1 MLIEFV
7 GLPGAGKTTMSRNVA
22 ELLLDRQLTVD
33 ETTYE
38 LSHRYHRLP
47 GLLVKFAHLT
57 RYAVAHPRLAFSNS
71 ARIAATRQATLR
83 DLGKSIFNWMFI
95 ASLASRKRS
104 PARIMILDQG
114 VAQAMWSIGFA
125 AQRETWLDDLCAR
138 AQTSAHKPDLLI
150 HVRADFQKIGD
161 RLATRAQ
168 HLSRMDTLGR
178 DHNVLQRAEA
188 HGDAIIGKFKSF
200 GVPVIDV
207 KNDDPE
213 QLTSGARCVADAIV
227 TKLGEQRI
235 EPAPRFDT
243 MRSSDGKK
251 WHGPMVS

>member
-7 GLPGAGKTTMSRNVA
+7 GLPGAGKTTMSRRVT

-33 ETTYE
+33 ETTYD
-38 LSHRYHRLP
+38 LSRKYRRLP
-47 GLLVKFAHLT
+47 GLLVKSTYLT
-57 RYAVAHPRLAFSNS
+57 RYAVAHPRLAFSDS
-71 ARIAATRQATLR
+71 VGIAATQQATLL

-95 ASLASRKRS
+95 ASLTSRKRS
-104 PARIMILDQG
+104 PARLMILDQG

-125 AQRETWLDDLCAR
+125 AQRETWLDELCAR

-168 HLSRMDTLGR
+168 RLSRMDSLGW

-188 HGDAIIGKFKSF
+188 HGDAIIGRFKSF

-207 KNDDPE
+207 KNDDREP
-213 QLTSGARCVADAIV
+213 LASGARRVADAIV
-227 TKLGEQRI
+227 TKLGEQRFD
-235 EPAPRFDT
+235 PAPRFDT
-243 MRSSDGKK
+243 MRRSDDTRC
-251 WHGPMVS
+251 HGPIIS